1 MEIFKTEIQKKE
13 FERFLKEN
21 LVEILK
27 CGYCQKTAC
36 ESWHNKF
43 LVSCK
48 YCREAFCKPCHNFN
62 IAKETLIKGVD
73 TVAKDYIENFIK
85 DFLCI
90 SNQTLEKNFQVS
102 EVVRVPVEKT
112 FNVKSYH
119 KSDKNRSQVV
129 YKKFDNCEKL
139 SYTVK
144 GEPRTFYIK
153 ILIYILIL
161 N

>member
-1 MEIFKTEIQKKE
+1 MEIFKTDILKKE
-13 FERFLKEN
+13 FERFQREN
-21 LVEILK
+21 LIEILK
-27 CGYCQKTAC
+27 YEYCQKTAC

-48 YCREAFCKPCHNFN
+48 YCREAFCKPYHNFN
-62 IAKETLIKGVD
+62 QVKETLIKGVD
-73 TVAKDYIENFIK
+73 TVDKNFIK

-90 SNQTLEKNFQVS
+90 SDQTLEKNFQVS

-144 GEPRTFYIK
+144 GKPRTFYK
-153 ILIYILIL
+153 KF
-161 N
+161 

>member
-1 MEIFKTEIQKKE
+1 MEIFKTDILKKG
-13 FERFLKEN
+13 FERFQKEN
-21 LVEILK
+21 LIGILK
-27 CGYCQKTAC
+27 CEYCQKAAC

-62 IAKETLIKGVD
+62 IAKETLIKGVH

-102 EVVRVPVEKT
+102 EVVRVPVGKT
-112 FNVKSYH
+112 FNVKSYY

-129 YKKFDNCEKL
+129 YKKLDNCKNL

-144 GEPRTFYIK
+144 GKPWTFYK
-153 ILIYILIL
+153 KF
-161 N
+161 

>member
-1 MEIFKTEIQKKE
+1 MQIFKTEILKNE
-13 FERFLKEN
+13 FERFQKEI

-43 LVSCK
+43 LVNCK
-48 YCREAFCKPCHNFN
+48 FWRHALCKTCHNFN

-73 TVAKDYIENFIK
+73 SVAKDYIENFIT

-90 SNQTLEKNFQVS
+90 SNQTLETNFQVS

-112 FNVKSYH
+112 CNVKSYH
-119 KSDKNRSQVV
+119 KSDENRSQVV
-129 YKKFDNCEKL
+129 YKKIDNCEKL
-139 SYTVK
+139 
-144 GEPRTFYIK
+144 
-153 ILIYILIL
+153 
-161 N
+161 

>member
-1 MEIFKTEIQKKE
+1 MEIFKTDILKKE
-13 FERFLKEN
+13 FEKFQKEN

-27 CGYCQKTAC
+27 CGYCQKTSC
-36 ESWHNKF
+36 QFWHRKF

-48 YCREAFCKPCHNFN
+48 YCRQGFCKACHNFD
-62 IAKETLIKGVD
+62 IGKESILKTLDPIGKE
-73 TVAKDYIENFIK
+73 YIENFIK

-90 SNQTLEKNFQVS
+90 LSETIQTNFQVS
-102 EVVRVPVEKT
+102 EVVRVPIEKT

-139 SYTVK
+139 TYTVK
-144 GEPRTFYIK
+144 GKPHTFYK
-153 ILIYILIL
+153 KF
-161 N
+161 